1 MRKKPIYFVSLESA
15 LLDVNR
21 FVVERFNKL
30 AGDEKGILLALNMDG
45 SIYSEQVARNYI
57 NKPVLDIVS
66 DGFVIFYSEY
76 EGRNSCVFKNKLVS
90 ALRSRTLCP
99 RYFGIKNLSK
109 FGSGYDKTMFLNEPI
124 SDASSFDDVI
134 KLARRFRSEGG
145 RGVVFLDGRVSNL
158 KVLDSNKLE
167 YIHPA
172 VFKSSKRS

>member
-21 FVVERFNKL
+21 FVVEGLSKL

-45 SIYSEQVARNYI
+45 SVYSEQVARNYI
-57 NKPVLDIVS
+57 NKPVLDIIS

-124 SDASSFDDVI
+124 SDALSFDDVM
-134 KLARRFRSEGG
+134 KLAKRFRFEED
-145 RGVVFLDGRVSNL
+145 RVVIFLDGKASNL
-158 KVLDSNKLE
+158 GSLESNKLG
-167 YIHPA
+167 YVNPA
-172 VFKSSKRS
+172 VFKKQ